1 MPLRTTH
8 ADDEQVDMDIR
19 VYYGKN
25 QLVNDIISERYS
37 KIALY
42 GFVFLMF
49 TTCALFLAYVK
60 FSYDT
65 EDILNRYRLF
75 SFTGMPEK
83 EQMRTIG
90 KEMWGFTLPPLIIS
104 VAGAVLFHILTFDIR
119 MYSAGQ
125 IRDYLASAGVIGLLY
140 LILQLLWTGWLVHQ
154 MRKKIR
160 KNNR

>member
-1 MPLRTTH
+1 
-8 ADDEQVDMDIR
+8 
-19 VYYGKN
+19 
-25 QLVNDIISERYS
+25 
-37 KIALY
+37 
-42 GFVFLMF
+42 MF